1 MRMKICRIESATL
14 HKSFFLINPFKLGYT
29 DIKRHGVKQN
39 PFTKE
44 MRPGRGSLCTC
55 DKTNAF
61 ECCREVTAL
70 QRHFREVN
78 TGLQTP
84 RATSQN
90 PRTEGPHLECN
101 QTLSRPHPNRTEPAL
116 PNTDLTKF
124 QYPFTHSFT
133 QYLMRLHWLHR
144 PA

>member
-39 PFTKE
+39 PFSKE
-44 MRPGRGSLCTC
+44 MRPGGGSLCTC

-70 QRHFREVN
+70 QRHFGEVN
-78 TGLQTP
+78 TGPTDSTCNFTGP
-84 RATSQN
+84 QN
-90 PRTEGPHLECN
+90 LRT
-101 QTLSRPHPNRTEPAL
+101 TLG
-116 PNTDLTKF
+116 
-124 QYPFTHSFT
+124 
-133 QYLMRLHWLHR
+133 M
-144 PA
+144 